1 MPTQY
6 VDGEE
11 EQLELAKPL
20 VRHAVHELARAS
32 KTPVPP
38 HTRELLMW
46 LAREAFRLGYSHA
59 HARNTLK
66 EELRPDDEVTK

>member
-32 KTPVPP
+32 KTPVPD
-38 HTRELLMW
+38 HVRELLMW
-46 LAREAFRLGYSHA
+46 LAREAFRLGYQHA
-59 HARNTLK
+59 HDRNTLK
-66 EELRPDDEVTK
+66 QELRPDEAKK